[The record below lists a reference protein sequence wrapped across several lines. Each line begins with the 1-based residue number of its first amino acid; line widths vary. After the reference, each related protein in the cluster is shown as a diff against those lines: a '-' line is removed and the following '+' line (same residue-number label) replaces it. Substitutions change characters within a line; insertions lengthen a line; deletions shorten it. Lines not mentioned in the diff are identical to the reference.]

1 MAQTN
6 IDIPPELK
14 EKMKTWGKN
23 HVPKYSLTHIVVTA
37 CQEWVERNIPEN
49 SAEAERLAQLEA
61 LKDKFEREIAAL
73 KEGNS
78 H

>member
-6 IDIPPELK
+6 IDIPLELK

-23 HVPKYSLTHIVVTA
+23 HIPKYSLTHIVVTA

-49 SAEAERLAQLEA
+49 SEDAERLARIERLEHELA
-61 LKDKFEREIAAL
+61 ELKQA
-73 KEGNS
+73 
-78 H
+78 